1 MQSSKSRIAAL
12 SLSVLFVL
20 SSCFVY
26 TAAAVHSLLCTG
38 SVQPT
43 LVTLPLPPLAESSSQ
58 QGSVS
63 CLPFLHLP
71 DVEAGPDPLRSAE
84 EKV

>member
-1 MQSSKSRIAAL
+1 PCLCPCSSFSHH
-12 SLSVLFVL
+12 VLFIL
-20 SSCFVY
+20 LLLY
-26 TAAAVHSLLCTG
+26 TLCLLCTG
-38 SVQPT
+38 SVQPSW
-43 LVTLPLPPLAESSSQ
+43 VTLPLPPLVESSSQ

-71 DVEAGPDPLRSAE
+71 DVEAGPDPLRSPE